1 MKFYLVRIKP
11 GVTHGARNQYKPGDE
26 LVFDETEVAA
36 FADKAVV
43 LHEIVDAPQP
53 DAQPEPEPD
62 FDLAKAT
69 ADEVITA
76 VANGII
82 TQAAALEA
90 ENCRSRPRKTVLE
103 ALSEA

>member
-1 MKFYLVRIKP
+1 MKPRLLPSPTRWSSC
-11 GVTHGARNQYKPGDE
+11 T
-26 LVFDETEVAA
+26 
-36 FADKAVV
+36 
-43 LHEIVDAPQP
+43 IVDAPQ

-82 TQAAALEA
+82 TAAAALKPEQ
-90 ENCRSRPRKTVLE
+90 PFPPT
-103 ALSEA
+103 